1 MFKRGTIK
9 GDDETFIQIS
19 DLLSL
24 FYDDGEL
31 NTDATMVRGSDFCEM
46 LALFFDLTDALRNNY
61 IDQLEKR
68 DELITE
74 LQGTVAQ

>member
-1 MFKRGTIK
+1 
-9 GDDETFIQIS
+9 
-19 DLLSL
+19 
-24 FYDDGEL
+24 
-31 NTDATMVRGSDFCEM
+31 MVRGSDFCEM

-74 LQGTVAQ
+74 LQGTVAQQKVNKGKKGKKKKAVSKKDKLEKSLNET